1 MIRLYLALGVLA
13 AFVALGGYALV
24 ERSWRQVATQRAAAL
39 QADLDAATAALESER
54 ANARKSAAI
63 AAEQAKRAQEARLQT
78 EATEERA
85 RAIIEDLMRE
95 QVERPDS
102 PDCDCS
108 FDDAWRDRLRREIPI
123 RPRTHAAPAGDGQ
136 LRLDTMQ

>member
-1 MIRLYLALGVLA
+1 MIRLYLAGGVLA
-13 AFVALGGYALV
+13 AFVALGGYALL

-39 QADLDAATAALESER
+39 QADLDAASVALEAEK
-54 ANARKSAAI
+54 ANARRAAAV
-63 AAEQAKRAQEARLQT
+63 AAEQSRRVQEARREL
-78 EATEERA
+78 EATEDRA
-85 RAIIEDLMRE
+85 RAIIDDLMRE
-95 QVERPDS
+95 QIERPDS

-123 RPRTHAAPAGDGQ
+123 RPRARAAPASDGQ